1 MARSRPIFATAVLS
15 AAAALGYLS
24 YRFLPGGDAQ
34 QADPGAALQ
43 SQARFDLVE
52 RVPDITLEGLA
63 GEPVPLASWPGKAM
77 VINFWATWCAPCLKE
92 IPMLKALE
100 DEREDVQI
108 VGIAIFD
115 ERDKVIEFA
124 EEIEF
129 NYPAL
134 FGQTATADAVSA
146 FGPVIQNLPFTLFAA
161 PDGSMLG
168 AHVGELEAAHL
179 ENFTAVLDD
188 LTANRIDLAAARARI
203 ARRM

>member
-1 MARSRPIFATAVLS
+1 
-15 AAAALGYLS
+15 
-24 YRFLPGGDAQ
+24 
-34 QADPGAALQ
+34 
-43 SQARFDLVE
+43 
-52 RVPDITLEGLA
+52 
-63 GEPVPLASWPGKAM
+63 
-77 VINFWATWCAPCLKE
+77 
-92 IPMLKALE
+92 MLKALK
-100 DEREDVQI
+100 DEREDVQV

-124 EEIEF
+124 DEIEF

-168 AHVGELEAAHL
+168 AHVGELGAAHL
-179 ENFTAVLDD
+179 ETFTAVLDD